1 MMNMKTVLVVD
12 DSSTIRAIIADEL
25 DSAGYK
31 VYTAED
37 GAQAID
43 LLMALEPS
51 PDLLTLDID
60 MPGMD
65 GFELCRRI
73 RTGQIKGGKSRIDIE
88 DIPIIF
94 ISDFDTLENREHG
107 YQLGVID
114 FISKPFAKGKLRD
127 MVNMVL
133 HPEERFDGMC
143 ALIAEDSPDVRRL
156 ASRSLERAGVKII
169 EAGDGEEALRLLED
183 NSESFDIIITDY
195 QMPGMKGDELC
206 GKIQSMEK
214 MAQVPVFVISAYD
227 DKEKV
232 IGFFKV
238 GASDYLRK
246 PFIVEEFH
254 ARVVTHLR
262 VRKYVNEMRELNRK
276 LKIQATRDELTGLYN
291 RRYFKDMLQRHFA
304 QAHRYTQDLCCL
316 LLDLDYFK
324 RVNDTHGHAFG
335 DLVLSEF
342 AELISTRIRESD
354 IAGRYG
360 GEEFI
365 VILPSTGLEG
375 AMQLAE
381 QIRTI
386 SANHL
391 YQGAKAEMYVTCS
404 IGVASLQHH
413 NPETAERLIYMA
425 DKGLY
430 SAKAHGR
437 NQVKEYRSE
446 EIIRYG
452 KLGKNLCEED

>member
-25 DSAGYK
+25 DSAGYR
-31 VYTAED
+31 VYTADNGE
-37 GAQAID
+37 QAIEF
-43 LLMALEPS
+43 LMQMESP

-73 RTGQIKGGKSRIDIE
+73 RTGQVRRRETKTEID

-114 FISKPFAKGKLRD
+114 FVSKPFAKGKLRN

-133 HPEERFDGMC
+133 HPEERFDGMR
-143 ALIAEDSPDVRRL
+143 ALVAEDSPDVRRL
-156 ASRSLERAGVKII
+156 AARSLERVGVKII
-169 EAGDGEEALRLLED
+169 EAADGEEALRILEEQG
-183 NSESFDIIITDY
+183 ESFDIIITDY

-206 GKIQSMEK
+206 GRIQSMEK
-214 MAQVPVFVISAYD
+214 MAQVPIFVISAYD

-246 PFIVEEFH
+246 PFILEEFR

-291 RRYFKDMLQRHFA
+291 RRYFKDMLQKHFA
-304 QAHRYTQDLCCL
+304 QAHRYKQDLCCL
-316 LLDLDYFK
+316 LLDLDFFK
-324 RVNDTHGHAFG
+324 QVNDTHGHAFG

-342 AELISTRIRESD
+342 AELISARIRESD

-375 AMQLAE
+375 ALQLAE
-381 QIRTI
+381 QVRAI
-386 SANHL
+386 SESHL
-391 YQGAKAEMYVTCS
+391 YQGAQAEMYVTCS
-404 IGVASLQHH
+404 IGVASLQQH

-425 DKGLY
+425 DQALY
-430 SAKAHGR
+430 FSKAHGR
-437 NQVKEYRSE
+437 NQVREYRDE
-446 EIIRYG
+446 ETIRYG
-452 KLGKNLCEED
+452 KLGQSRCGED